1 MVEYR
6 KYKAPPPLVD
16 EKSVKNETEEEQGS
30 GDDET
35 SEEKGKCSTVYT
47 LSNQND
53 LANKSTEK
61 QKF

>member
-1 MVEYR
+1 M
-6 KYKAPPPLVD
+6 
-16 EKSVKNETEEEQGS
+16 KNETEEEQGS